1 MNFLNT
7 ISKNNSNSI
16 NSINSNKMDALLNNN
31 LSKINKNINMLNKKI
46 EELTNENTKLNT
58 KLNIQYTLLLDKTND
73 GFESL
78 TNMVKESNSV
88 LLDEIHSLHKK
99 NNILVKY
106 ISDITSEYMIVNKEN
121 EVINELYS
129 INNLI

>member
-7 ISKNNSNSI
+7 ISKNNSNTI
-16 NSINSNKMDALLNNN
+16 NTINSNKMDALLNNN